1 MKVSSGNKA
10 LQTLTNK
17 IKRGNIIFTH
27 KLQRREGV
35 WSKSAKSLLIDS
47 LLRGYPVNP
56 VYTVIDEKQAV
67 IDGVQRLS
75 TCYDYI
81 NDGFAL
87 SKDLE
92 PIELDGQ
99 MYEITGKKFSKLDD
113 PVKDE
118 LMSAQIQVYE
128 ITEYTDKEVR
138 DMFSRLNGGKPL
150 NSVQKMTPE
159 MSDDLSNT
167 IFDIISHPFF
177 AKVLTPAQLKSSVD
191 QSIALEI
198 LMLSEINNEYDFGS
212 FSRKDKEK
220 FIEYYNNKVNID
232 KIKMVKQGLNKL
244 DEAFDENIKIPK
256 TSVSFIVYTYYRCIK
271 DKKNTAKLTDL
282 VKQFLDNYDSN
293 EEYKSY
299 IQNGTSSAE
308 SVKSRLSYWRKIIK
322 ELQ

>member
-27 KLQRREGV
+27 KLQRSEGV

-87 SKDLE
+87 SKNLE

>member
-99 MYEITGKKFSKLDD
+99 IYEITGKKFSKLDD
-113 PVKDE
+113 LVKDE

>member
-244 DEAFDENIKIPK
+244 DESFDENIKIPK

>member
-1 MKVSSGNKA
+1 MKVSGGNKA

-35 WSKSAKSLLIDS
+35 WSKRAMSLLIDS
-47 LLRGYPVNP
+47 LLRGYPTNP
-56 VYTVIDEKQAV
+56 VYTVMDEKQAV

-81 NDGFAL
+81 NNGFAL
-87 SKDLE
+87 SKNLE
-92 PIELDGQ
+92 PLELDGQ
-99 MYEITGKKFSKLDD
+99 IYEIAGKKFAKLDD

-118 LMSAQIQVYE
+118 LMSSQIQVYE
-128 ITEYTDKEVR
+128 ITNYTDKEVR
-138 DMFSRLNGGKPL
+138 EMFRRLNAGKAL
-150 NSVQKMTPE
+150 NSVQQLTPN
-159 MSDDLSNT
+159 MSDELSDA
-167 IFDIISHPFF
+167 IFDIVSHPFF
-177 AKVLTPAQLKSSVD
+177 EKVLTPAQLKSSVD

-220 FIEYYNNKVNID
+220 FIEYYNDKVNANKV
-232 KIKMVKQGLNKL
+232 KMIKQGLDKL
-244 DEAFDENIKIPK
+244 DESFDENVKIPK
-256 TSVSFIVYTYYRCIK
+256 TSASFVIYTYYRCIK
-271 DKKNTAKLTDL
+271 DKKSTSKLTDI

-293 EEYKSY
+293 EEYKAF

-308 SVKSRLSYWRKIIK
+308 SVKTRLSYWRKVIK
-322 ELQ
+322 EL